1 MKKIGFID
9 HSIDNWHADNY
20 PRMIRESAFKNDF
33 EVALAWQ
40 EVSPPGKKTLEE
52 WCREQNV
59 VPARSLEQVV
69 DACDCLLV
77 LSPDD
82 ADRHLPLSHHAL
94 RSGKPVCID
103 KPFADRVRDAKEMF
117 DLAGTFKTPLMK
129 SSSLR
134 FTPALVAAKKEKI
147 KDDRVHYV
155 SSWGGGRFPVYIVHV
170 LEMLVMT
177 LGVGARRVMSVGE
190 RTEAPVLIVDY
201 PDKRRGLLQLFP
213 GLEFGLAA
221 SFGAG
226 QSLVLPDMQGY
237 FAAFIDAMLGFFMT
251 GNNPIPRKETME
263 VVALQEAG
271 TRALEHRDHWIEV
284 EIA

>member
-9 HSIDNWHADNY
+9 HYIDNWHANNY

-33 EVALAWQ
+33 EVAFAWQ
-40 EVSPPGKKTLEE
+40 EVSPPGKKPLAE
-52 WCREQNV
+52 WCKEQNV
-59 VPARSLEQVV
+59 APARSLEQVV
-69 DACDCLLV
+69 EACDCILV
-77 LSPDD
+77 ISPDD
-82 ADRHLPLSHHAL
+82 ADRHLPLSRYAL
-94 RSGKPVCID
+94 RSGKPVYID
-103 KPFADRVRDAKEMF
+103 KPFADRVKDAKEMF
-117 DLAGTFKTPLMK
+117 DLAGKFKTPLMT

-134 FTPALVAAKKEKI
+134 FTPALIAAIKEKI
-147 KDDRVHYV
+147 KDKRVHYV

-170 LEMLVMT
+170 IEMLVMT
-177 LGVGARRVMSVGE
+177 LGVGARRVMSVGGPA
-190 RTEAPVLIVDY
+190 EAPILVVDY
-201 PDKRRGLLQLFP
+201 PDKRRGLVQLFP
-213 GLEFGLAA
+213 GMEFGLAA

-226 QSLVLPDMQGY
+226 ESLVLASMLG
-237 FAAFIDAMLGFFMT
+237 FFEAFIDAMLGFFMT